1 MVFKSK
7 QSHLNAMFSLDP
19 QEKKLAAG
27 MFIYNFILLITLYL
41 LKPVRDGLFLD
52 QVGAHQLPF
61 VFLLAA
67 VIVIPVSLGYS
78 RLSKRLGIGWL
89 INIITLFLAANLLVI
104 WFSIRLGLPVLY
116 YSFYVWISIYSVLIT
131 SQFWLFANTIFD
143 PVQAKKLFAFFSL
156 GAIAG
161 AFTGGELTGIFM
173 DMLHLN
179 PHTLLPVCA
188 AILIGTIPIVNWIL
202 IQKRQPIH
210 KEKTFKEKREIIA
223 ARSKHPISDILQ
235 NKHLILI
242 MSLIGISVVATTII
256 DFQFKSVVETAFDN
270 EAELTSFIG
279 RFYGRVSL
287 IAFLIQFFIGAFF
300 TRKYGVTG
308 SILLLPLALLLS
320 SAAFLLIPGLFM
332 ATMTRGIDQTFK
344 HSIDRTGREL
354 LFMPL
359 GTQLKK
365 RVKVFIDLFVKH
377 GAQGLAGLLLIGL
390 TYGLGLGVR
399 SLGFVVVLLVVVW
412 VLIARKASA
421 SYVQQLRNSIKKQI
435 AGSDETKKEPPL
447 HTSEESVPFV
457 PDYSKSD
464 VSSDFYDSKT
474 EKLKLEYDKP
484 NSISPAELAQTLKPE
499 VHRYSKLIRISA
511 LIRQNYPE
519 LEGNILEFV
528 EYEIEQHSKNIFR
541 LLSLNHE
548 QEDMIHAHRAITGS
562 DPVLRA
568 NAVEFI
574 ENLFSW
580 EIRKMIFPVLENQT
594 GNGDFNTIDTPEF
607 KSSEEILTFL
617 SETYQDKFESEMVDK
632 IEYFARNNS
641 DIL

>member
-1 MVFKSK
+1 
-7 QSHLNAMFSLDP
+7 MFSLEP
-19 QEKKLAAG
+19 REKKLAAG
-27 MFIYNFILLITLYL
+27 MFTYNFILLITLYL
-41 LKPVRDGLFLD
+41 LKPVRDSLFLE

-78 RLSKRLGIGWL
+78 RLSKRLSIGWL

-104 WFSIRLGLPVLY
+104 WATIQTGLPVLY

-131 SQFWLFANTIFD
+131 SQFWLFANTIFN

-161 AFTGGELTGIFM
+161 AFAGGELTGIFM
-173 DMLHLN
+173 DVLHLN

-188 AILIGTIPIVNWIL
+188 VILIGTIPIVNWVL
-202 IQKRQPIH
+202 IQNHDSKSGA
-210 KEKTFKEKREIIA
+210 KSFKEKREMVT
-223 ARSKHPISDILQ
+223 ARSRHPVSDILQ
-235 NKHLILI
+235 NKHLMLI
-242 MSLIGISVVATTII
+242 MSLIGISVIATTII
-256 DFQFKSVVETAFDN
+256 DFQFKSVLEAAFDN
-270 EAELTSFIG
+270 EAELASFIG

-287 IAFLIQFFIGAFF
+287 IAFLIQFFLGTYF
-300 TRKYGVTG
+300 TKKYGITG

-354 LFMPL
+354 LFMPM

-399 SLGFVVVLLVVVW
+399 SLGFVVVFLIIVW
-412 VLIARKASA
+412 VFIAKQASK
-421 SYVQQLRNSIKKQI
+421 SYVGQLRDSIKKQI
-435 AGSDETKKEPPL
+435 SGNEETPAKPHASSSAENIPDAPNFYELEIESSIYRKESEKK
-447 HTSEESVPFV
+447 HQNQRYT
-457 PDYSKSD
+457 
-464 VSSDFYDSKT
+464 
-474 EKLKLEYDKP
+474 
-484 NSISPAELAQTLKPE
+484 NSISSDELKQSLKPE
-499 VHRYSKLIRISA
+499 VRRYCTLIRISA
-511 LIRQNYPE
+511 LIRQHYPT
-519 LEGNILEFV
+519 LSGNVLEFV
-528 EYEIEQHSKNIFR
+528 EIEIEQHSKNIFR
-541 LLSLNHE
+541 LLSLNHK
-548 QEDMIHAHRAITGS
+548 QEDMINAHRAITGS
-562 DPVLRA
+562 DPELRA
-568 NAVEFI
+568 QAIEFL

-580 EIRKMIFPVLENQT
+580 EIRKLIFPVLDQTHEKGPTENQT
-594 GNGDFNTIDTPEF
+594 DHDFKTSDDII
-607 KSSEEILTFL
+607 SFL
-617 SETYQDKFESEMVDK
+617 SETFQDRFESEMVDN
-632 IEYFARNNS
+632 IEYIARDDR